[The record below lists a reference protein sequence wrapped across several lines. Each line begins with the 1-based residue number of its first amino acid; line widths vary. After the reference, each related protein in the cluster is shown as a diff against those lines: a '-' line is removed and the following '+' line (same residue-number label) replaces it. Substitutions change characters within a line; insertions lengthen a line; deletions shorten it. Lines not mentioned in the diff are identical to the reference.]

1 MVIHT
6 FNPNSQVAEVG
17 RRICVSSRPT
27 WSTKQVPGQPEP
39 HYRRDH
45 VSTKDIVKTGHAMT
59 EGDGRVEKE
68 EMAVSVPE
76 LPHVEVAHVEV
87 AQ

>member
-1 MVIHT
+1 M
-6 FNPNSQVAEVG
+6 
-17 RRICVSSRPT
+17 SSRPA
-27 WSTKQVPGQPEP
+27 WSTKQVPGQPEL

-45 VSTKDIVKTGHAMT
+45 VSTKGKVKTGDAMT

-76 LPHVEVAHVEV
+76 LPHVEVA
-87 AQ
+87 Q